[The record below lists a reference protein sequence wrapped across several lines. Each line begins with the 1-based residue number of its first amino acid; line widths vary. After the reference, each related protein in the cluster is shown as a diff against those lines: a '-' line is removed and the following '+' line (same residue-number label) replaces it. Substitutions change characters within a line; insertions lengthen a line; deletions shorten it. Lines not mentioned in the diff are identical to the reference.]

1 MLRIFIAILLLF
13 YANVLNAQNRQ
24 VTRSI
29 ILNGDTI
36 PHIWLEEVIIKEKV
50 RRDAY
55 YRRYNAEQARL
66 EYNVRKVYPYA
77 RIAAEKINE
86 IERKLSQAKKES
98 ERKKIIKNEY
108 SELMKTFKAPLMKLS
123 VNQGRI
129 LVRLVFR
136 ETNNTSFSH
145 IKEYKGGMNAYF
157 WQSIALIFGNNL
169 KADYEPY
176 GKDADIEAVVQKII
190 REAY

>member
-1 MLRIFIAILLLF
+1 MLRIFIAILFLF
-13 YANVLNAQNRQ
+13 YANVLNAQDRQ

-36 PHIWLEEVIIKEKV
+36 PHVWLDEVVVKERV
-50 RRDAY
+50 RGEAY

-98 ERKKIIKNEY
+98 ERKKIIKAEY
-108 SELMKTFKAPLMKLS
+108 SDLMKTFKTPLTKLS

-136 ETNNTSFSH
+136 ETNNTSFAH
-145 IKEYKGGMNAYF
+145 IKEYKGGVNAYF
-157 WQSIALIFGNNL
+157 WQSIALLFGNNL
-169 KADYEPY
+169 KADYAPH

-190 REAY
+190 RERY